1 MSVVIRAVIRIQTRK
16 TLNKPGFL
24 ISPSSVL
31 RGGVE
36 KCSSNWSR
44 SRTARKLRKLEIAG
58 ADSEQYQIT
67 DYYNPIDK
75 IAYLA
80 KQNEKLHSIIS
91 SIVTSSRVTPTENDI
106 VTPILK
112 HLMENAHKNIGK
124 QDRQRRHSLILKKF
138 ATLLLIN
145 SGSMA
150 YDFIHRNM
158 PEALPSLRTVQN
170 VIYKEYVPFCEGYFR
185 FDDLLQHLVKHKAPF
200 MVTLAEDATRI
211 VKNVEYDAVSNNC
224 VSFVLP
230 VNRDGLPLRNSF
242 KVDTFEDIESY
253 FQQHTVAKYAYVY
266 MVQPLKE
273 GVLSFCLACIGSDN
287 KFSATDVLQRW
298 KYINKELSLRGVRV
312 VNFAAD
318 GDSRLMRAMRVTTH
332 LISGNNDLSLNNE
345 TTPLELPQ

>member
-1 MSVVIRAVIRIQTRK
+1 MQTRK

-36 KCSSNWSR
+36 KCSSNWSL

-58 ADSEQYQIT
+58 ADSGQYQIT

-91 SIVTSSRVTPTENDI
+91 SIVTSSRVIPTENDI

-112 HLMENAHKNIGK
+112 HLMENAQKNIGK
-124 QDRQRRHSLILKKF
+124 QDRQRHSLILKKF
-138 ATLLLIN
+138 TNLLLIN

-158 PEALPSLRTVQN
+158 PEALPFLRTVQN
-170 VIYKEYVPFCEGYFR
+170 VIYKEYVPFCEEYFR

-200 MVTLAEDATRI
+200 MVTLAEDTTRI

-224 VSFVLP
+224 VGFVLP

-242 KVDTFEDIESY
+242 KVDTFEG
-253 FQQHTVAKYAYVY
+253 VAFSLPVPTEMAI
-266 MVQPLKE
+266 LK
-273 GVLSFCLACIGSDN
+273 GAVHV
-287 KFSATDVLQRW
+287 TDTPT
-298 KYINKELSLRGVRV
+298 SRG
-312 VNFAAD
+312 
-318 GDSRLMRAMRVTTH
+318 
-332 LISGNNDLSLNNE
+332 
-345 TTPLELPQ
+345 